1 MSRPDTFY
9 SSTKND
15 ILLDN
20 SGNLRLDKDPKEV
33 WADIHPEHYPV
44 RVNRADRE
52 ALLKVPGLGPD
63 TVKRILKM
71 RQEQRITS
79 IADLGIKGKRLEKA
93 SPYVIFE

>member
-1 MSRPDTFY
+1 
-9 SSTKND
+9 
-15 ILLDN
+15 
-20 SGNLRLDKDPKEV
+20 
-33 WADIHPEHYPV
+33 V

-79 IADLGIKGKRLEKA
+79 IADLGKEAGKSGKLCD
-93 SPYVIFE
+93 I

>member
-1 MSRPDTFY
+1 M
-9 SSTKND
+9 
-15 ILLDN
+15 
-20 SGNLRLDKDPKEV
+20 
-33 WADIHPEHYPV
+33 

-52 ALLKVPGLGPD
+52 ALLKVPGRGPD

-93 SPYVIFE
+93 GNYVIFE

>member
-1 MSRPDTFY
+1 
-9 SSTKND
+9 
-15 ILLDN
+15 
-20 SGNLRLDKDPKEV
+20 
-33 WADIHPEHYPV
+33 V

-93 SPYVIFE
+93 GNYVIFE